1 MKKQNNKQ
9 KSVVLFG
16 IFLIFLLGSFVSA
29 ANIGI
34 SPAKVIYEDVLRG
47 GYSERTVTITVDS
60 EEPVF
65 VQIQKRGEIEEWISF
80 EELEFEVSRNDPYY
94 MKIMVNPPEDIPN
107 GIYQG
112 FVRTKISGE
121 GQAIEGQATG
131 IINAALDLN
140 VQVEITDV
148 ESTGCTASK
157 FQVETVEEGDPIIFK
172 TKIYNKGNIRL
183 KPNLRVEI
191 WDENQLEIVKQETFV
206 GDEIIPTTFQE
217 VVFEV
222 GSSGLDLGQYW
233 VDFYAVDCY
242 NQETLT
248 FDILEVGALKAS
260 GILTKIITIPW
271 VEKEDTTKIEVYFEN
286 NGEKSV
292 RAQFKGEITENG
304 RIIQILESQNSLVSI
319 GDTKQFDFYFT
330 PQKIG
335 KYIVTGRVFY
345 DGKRTFEK
353 SAIIN
358 VRDTSFAWKKLM
370 KSIIYLILIIGIA
383 YLLYRISKEKKSLG
397 GKKKK

>member
-1 MKKQNNKQ
+1 MNKINNK
-9 KSVVLFG
+9 KTTIGIIGIISIIIFSNFVLG
-16 IFLIFLLGSFVSA
+16 

-47 GYSERTVTITVDS
+47 GYSEKNVVITVDS
-60 EEPVF
+60 DEPVY
-65 VQIQKRGEIEEWISF
+65 VEIQKRGEIEEWLSF
-80 EELEFEVSRNDPYY
+80 QETEFEVSKENPYY

-112 FVRTKISGE
+112 FVRAKISGK
-121 GQAIEGQATG
+121 GKIIQGQATG
-131 IINAALDLN
+131 IVNAALDLN
-140 VQVEITDV
+140 VQVEVTDV
-148 ESTGCTASK
+148 ESMSCTARRFK
-157 FQVETVEEGDPIIFK
+157 VESVEKGDPIIFRAD
-172 TKIYNKGNIRL
+172 IFNQGNIRL
-183 KPNLRVEI
+183 KPNFRVEI
-191 WDENQLEIVKQETFV
+191 WDENQLEIVKQENFI
-206 GDEIIPTTFQE
+206 GKEIIPTTSQE
-217 VVFEV
+217 IIFEV
-222 GSSGLDLGQYW
+222 DSSDLKIGQYW
-233 VDFYAVDCY
+233 VDFYAIDCY

-248 FDILEVGALKAS
+248 FDVLEIGALKAS
-260 GILTKIITIPW
+260 GILTQIITPPW

-304 RIIQILESQNSLVSI
+304 KTIQLLESQNSLVSI
-319 GDTKQFDFYFT
+319 DETKKFDFYFT
-330 PQKIG
+330 PQKVG

-358 VRDTSFAWKKLM
+358 VKDSEFSLSRIIKP
-370 KSIIYLILIIGIA
+370 IIYLVLILGIA
-383 YLLYRISKEKKSLG
+383 YLLYEINQEKKLIG